1 MTNQNANGQQGT
13 VYQYGHCDCLWVYSS
28 GSPEFI
34 CNAALSQNNICYY
47 HSGHFIYFNWCYYS
61 NNKSDSKYRGMTGEK
76 VAGNPKYDQRLILPM
91 IGKHSIEDT
100 LIYCCKGLEYN
111 SNKSLRKEELF

>member
-1 MTNQNANGQQGT
+1 
-13 VYQYGHCDCLWVYSS
+13 
-28 GSPEFI
+28 
-34 CNAALSQNNICYY
+34 
-47 HSGHFIYFNWCYYS
+47 
-61 NNKSDSKYRGMTGEK
+61 MTGEK
-76 VAGNPKYDQRLILPM
+76 VSGNPKCDQRLILPM